1 MNYSETVTFLYEQLP
16 VYQKTGQVAYK
27 DSLDNIIEL
36 CSLLGNPHTKI
47 KTIHI
52 GGTNGK
58 GSVSHM
64 CASILQEAGYKT
76 GLYTSPHF
84 IDFRERIQING
95 SYIEKNEITQFVERH
110 HSIIQEIQPSFFEIS
125 LALAFDYFAR
135 QNVDIAVIEVG
146 LGGRLD
152 STNIIT
158 PLVACITN
166 IGLDHTH
173 ILGNTKAQIAGEKAG
188 IIKPSIPIIIGESNE
203 ETDFVFREKAKECS
217 STITFA
223 NTIFS
228 IQSDSENEWFT
239 QFNILQNNKII
250 AEKILSDLSGL
261 YQKKN
266 ICTAIA
272 IINEIRTQGFHISQQ
287 DIRSGFRKVIQ
298 NTHLQG
304 RWHIISEKPL
314 IVCDIAHNHAGTQET
329 MKQVN
334 SLKNKDI
341 HIVWGMVQDKDI
353 ETIIPLL
360 PHHAQYYLCKPNI
373 ERGMP
378 TEELKQYFAQLKYST
393 HTSVVDAYTSAYQNI
408 DTESILYIGGS
419 TFVVAEFL
427 SQKT

>member
-16 VYQKTGQVAYK
+16 VYQKTGQAAYK

-95 SYIEKNEITQFVERH
+95 SCIPKNEITQFVEKH
-110 HSIIQEIQPSFFEIS
+110 HSIIQEIQPSFFEITV
-125 LALAFDYFAR
+125 ALAFDYFAR
-135 QNVDIAVIEVG
+135 QNIDIAIIEVG

-158 PLVACITN
+158 PLVSCITN

-173 ILGNTKAQIAGEKAG
+173 ILGNTKELIAGEKAG
-188 IIKPSIPIIIGESNE
+188 IIKPGRPVIIGESNE
-203 ETDFVFREKAKECS
+203 ETDSVFTEMAKVRS
-217 STITFA
+217 STISFA
-223 NTIFS
+223 DSIFS
-228 IQSDSENEWFT
+228 IKSELKNDWFT
-239 QFNILQNNKII
+239 QFNIVQNNKII
-250 AEKILSDLSGL
+250 AEKISSDLTGL

-272 IINEIRTQGFHISQQ
+272 VISEIRTQGFHISTEH
-287 DIRSGFRKVIQ
+287 ISSGFRNVIH

-304 RWHIISEKPL
+304 RWHIISKNPL
-314 IVCDIAHNHAGTQET
+314 VICDIAHNYTGIQET
-329 MKQVN
+329 MNQIKH
-334 SLKNKDI
+334 LKNKDI
-341 HIVWGMVQDKDI
+341 HIVWGMVHDKDI

-360 PHHAQYYLCKPNI
+360 PPHAQYYLCKPNI

-378 TEELKQYFAQLKYST
+378 TKELQKYFTHLKYST
-393 HTSVVDAYTSAYQNI
+393 HTSVVDAYRSAYQNI